1 MRKLFRIAARNLV
14 RHRRRTILTGSL
26 IAVGIIAVV
35 VFSAVAGAFKGMM
48 IAQLTDSVLGDLQ
61 VHHRG
66 YVASIDNLPLRLNMP
81 ALQVAAV
88 EKALNAMPEI
98 QVYSPRIKLGAMFSN
113 YNETTGIRLNGVY
126 PEREFAAVPLL
137 PSRIKGGKKTIRKG
151 EILIPDLLA
160 QGMKV
165 DVGATVV
172 VIATNKEGSVNALQ
186 LTVGGILESAAGP
199 SGRDAYI
206 HIDDARELLRL
217 EEPEISEIAIRLNDA
232 GRMKRAQAEL
242 TRLLESQVTP
252 SGMPLFEVHT
262 WEGLSPFSSIARMI
276 DLLAVFIKVALVA
289 IVMISVMDV
298 MLMAV
303 YERVREIGTIAAIGT
318 LPRTILSMF
327 LIEGFSLGIFGTVV
341 GSALSMV
348 IVLAVRAVHP
358 TFDFGHVRGLV
369 LVPVVSVGDLLI
381 VSGIVVLV
389 SVLASL
395 QPAFKASRMEPVEAL
410 RHV

>member
-1 MRKLFRIAARNLV
+1 
-14 RHRRRTILTGSL
+14 
-26 IAVGIIAVV
+26 
-35 VFSAVAGAFKGMM
+35 
-48 IAQLTDSVLGDLQ
+48 
-61 VHHRG
+61 
-66 YVASIDNLPLRLNMP
+66 
-81 ALQVAAV
+81 
-88 EKALNAMPEI
+88 
-98 QVYSPRIKLGAMFSN
+98 
-113 YNETTGIRLNGVY
+113 
-126 PEREFAAVPLL
+126 
-137 PSRIKGGKKTIRKG
+137 
-151 EILIPDLLA
+151 
-160 QGMKV
+160 
-165 DVGATVV
+165 
-172 VIATNKEGSVNALQ
+172 
-186 LTVGGILESAAGP
+186 
-199 SGRDAYI
+199 
-206 HIDDARELLRL
+206 
-217 EEPEISEIAIRLNDA
+217 
-232 GRMKRAQAEL
+232 
-242 TRLLESQVTP
+242 
-252 SGMPLFEVHT
+252 
-262 WEGLSPFSSIARMI
+262 MI